1 MKDNLNQTS
10 KQIEGL
16 IVDVTPQE
24 REIIIKQL
32 EEEYTWLLEGYTI
45 NKNKYTDLSQ
55 LDPKELIEI
64 NKNIKQQLNN
74 NEKFYLHGDFNLT

>member
-1 MKDNLNQTS
+1 MNQTN

-32 EEEYTWLLEGYTI
+32 EEEYTRSLEGYII
-45 NKNKYTDLSQ
+45 NKNKYTDLNQ
-55 LDPKELIEI
+55 LDSKELIEI

-74 NEKFYLHGDFNLT
+74 NKKFYLHGDFNLT